1 MAEKNSAIFLPL
13 KFFMNIKIIKTG
25 IDPKP
30 FLDQIT
36 ENDWNWVSRQK
47 GLGGD
52 TNPYGFLPLIMAKVR
67 RGEDPHDVDRQ
78 GRTQLYQK
86 YTSVQK
92 FWKEWNIEETGRAA
106 FFRLKPG
113 NRVHSHIDRG
123 LYYQDKDRYHL
134 SLAGT
139 YEYTVG
145 EEKMIVEPGT
155 FFWFYNKIPHSAINV
170 GEVDRVSLVFDVP
183 HNKNNPHH

>member
-1 MAEKNSAIFLPL
+1 MPL
-13 KFFMNIKIIKTG
+13 RFFMNNIIIIKTG
-25 IDPKP
+25 IDTKP

-36 ENDWNWVSRQK
+36 EDDWNWVSRQK

-52 TNPYGFLPLIMAKVR
+52 VNPYGFLPLVMAKVK
-67 RGEDPHDVDRQ
+67 RGEDAHDVNRQ
-78 GRTQLYQK
+78 GKTALYK
-86 YTSVQK
+86 NYTSVHD
-92 FWKEWNIEETGRAA
+92 FWRKYNITETGRAA
-106 FFRLKPG
+106 FFRLQPG
-113 NRVHSHIDRG
+113 NKVRSHIDRG

-145 EEKMIVEPGT
+145 DEKMIVEPGT

-170 GEVDRVSLVFDVP
+170 SEVDRVSLVWDVP
-183 HNKNNPHH
+183 HNEKNPHHSSW